1 MKTEIIGESTQE
13 KEIDWDKKM
22 IVVSSINGDVIL
34 TTVEHNT
41 TDFTGM
47 RIFSNDYQINDF
59 DICWSKHK
67 FKPVTETITIK
78 FSND

>member
-34 TTVEHNT
+34 TT
-41 TDFTGM
+41 G
-47 RIFSNDYQINDF
+47 
-59 DICWSKHK
+59 
-67 FKPVTETITIK
+67 
-78 FSND
+78 